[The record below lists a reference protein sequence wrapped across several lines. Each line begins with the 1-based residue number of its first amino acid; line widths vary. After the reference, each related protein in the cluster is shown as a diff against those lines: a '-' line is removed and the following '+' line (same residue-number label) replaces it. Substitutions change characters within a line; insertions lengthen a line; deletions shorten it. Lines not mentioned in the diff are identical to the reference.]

1 MYGIMMYV
9 IKLIAPV
16 NLSPF
21 YPFPA
26 INKALSPEFF
36 IAPFF
41 FIAFASL
48 FFYYRKKNREIA
60 FGLIFFFVNLLLVLQ
75 ILPVGGAVM
84 AERYTYIPYIGL
96 FYIIGWLINKFSSGN
111 STKSFSV
118 IIFIALL
125 FSVLTFKQAGVWH
138 SGATLWDHAIKHHPS
153 TKAYTNRAVLFR
165 HEKKYDLAI
174 EYYTK
179 ALQLNVI
186 DYESYLNRANVY
198 FDLNKPD
205 LAFQDYKKALSY
217 KPNYYQAMDNM
228 SAMFAVQGQYDSAI
242 KYSSKAIELKPDYW
256 QSYSN
261 RALTYMKVN
270 RNEEAIKDW
279 EKFLEFQPR
288 DMDIYNL
295 IGVCYQS
302 LGKYT
307 ESLIPLTKAINAIP
321 NAEFYL
327 NRSYSYNAL
336 NNKEAAKQDA
346 LVAKQRGMI
355 LPLEYAQSLGIE

>member
-1 MYGIMMYV
+1 
-9 IKLIAPV
+9 
-16 NLSPF
+16 
-21 YPFPA
+21 
-26 INKALSPEFF
+26 
-36 IAPFF
+36 
-41 FIAFASL
+41 
-48 FFYYRKKNREIA
+48 
-60 FGLIFFFVNLLLVLQ
+60 
-75 ILPVGGAVM
+75 
-84 AERYTYIPYIGL
+84 
-96 FYIIGWLINKFSSGN
+96 
-111 STKSFSV
+111 
-118 IIFIALL
+118 
-125 FSVLTFKQAGVWH
+125 
-138 SGATLWDHAIKHHPS
+138 
-153 TKAYTNRAVLFR
+153 
-165 HEKKYDLAI
+165 
-174 EYYTK
+174 
-179 ALQLNVI
+179 
-186 DYESYLNRANVY
+186 
-198 FDLNKPD
+198 
-205 LAFQDYKKALSY
+205 
-217 KPNYYQAMDNM
+217 MDNM

-346 LVAKQRGMI
+346 LAAKQRGMI
-355 LPLEYAQSLGIE
+355 LPVEYAQSLGIE